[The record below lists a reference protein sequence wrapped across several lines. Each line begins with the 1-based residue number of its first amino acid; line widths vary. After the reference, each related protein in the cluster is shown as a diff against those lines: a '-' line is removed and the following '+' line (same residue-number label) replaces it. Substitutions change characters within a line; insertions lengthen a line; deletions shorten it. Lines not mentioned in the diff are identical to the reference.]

1 MPFPTEFKESIAARA
16 LSGEATARELA
27 EQHNVSISSVK
38 NWVRAAKDKAAGRTN
53 VKAHKMPKTQRPPMP
68 KGWTV
73 KRAHEAVCARK
84 LFGVDSEEYGAY
96 CRSNGVL
103 DSDVTAMEEWFGKR
117 DLVDGGSA
125 ETLVSWI
132 SGRMARWRHSPDEE
146 VSSTPPISRSLSYAG
161 LISQLSCARL
171 VGDGPHNYRLD

>member
-1 MPFPTEFKESIAARA
+1 MPFPTEFKESIATRA

-96 CRSNGVL
+96 CRRNGVL

-125 ETLVSWI
+125 ETLVT
-132 SGRMARWRHSPDEE
+132 E
-146 VSSTPPISRSLSYAG
+146 VQSLKQELRKTQQQVDRKDKALAEMG
-161 LISQLSCARL
+161 ALLVLSKKAQAIWGER
-171 VGDGPHNYRLD
+171 VS